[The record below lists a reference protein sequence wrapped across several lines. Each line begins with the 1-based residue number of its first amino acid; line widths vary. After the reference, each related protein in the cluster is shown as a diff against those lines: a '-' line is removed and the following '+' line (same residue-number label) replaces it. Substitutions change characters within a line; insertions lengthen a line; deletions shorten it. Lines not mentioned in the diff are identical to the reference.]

1 MKSFSIRG
9 IGRQFGTLCCS
20 VLLMLSIPAMA
31 GTSNEKANDH
41 ILKATPLR
49 VVFFFSPT
57 CGNCQDA
64 KVAIAEAKRRWSD
77 RIAIEQKDI
86 SQLEVFT
93 EMFGYEDHYGSDEPD
108 PPKIFIGNQYIAGS
122 KVDKTLLFKV
132 IEAELAAGSIT
143 FVPATEAESQPS
155 EDSAFSE
162 VLARFESFSAGAVA
176 VAGLIDGINP
186 CAFTTIIFLISMLAY
201 MGKTRRQ
208 LAIVGVGFTA
218 AVFVTYLLLGLGMLG
233 AIKAFSVSH
242 GISKVFAYIVAG
254 LTFFLAGWSF
264 LDFVRFKRSGDIKD
278 ATLGLPKSIK
288 AKIHK
293 VIRTGLNTK
302 SLLAGAIGVGVLVAI
317 LESLCTG
324 QVYLPTI
331 VFVSRAESLRTD
343 AVGYL
348 VLYNAMF
355 IAPLIGVFGLAY
367 WGVGSQQLGCFLQSH
382 LAMSKLLMGC
392 GFLILALL
400 VIATV

>member
-1 MKSFSIRG
+1 MKLFSIRG
-9 IGRQFGTLCCS
+9 IYRLSFLCWS
-20 VLLMLSIPAMA
+20 AVLLLCIPAM
-31 GTSNEKANDH
+31 GGISIEKTHGYISTA
-41 ILKATPLR
+41 APLR
-49 VVFFFSPT
+49 VVFFNSPT
-57 CGNCQDA
+57 CDNCQDA
-64 KVAIAEAKRRWSD
+64 KVALAAAKNKWGE

-93 EMFGYEDHYGSDEPD
+93 EMFDYEDHYGSDEPD
-108 PPKIFIGNQYIAGS
+108 PPKIFIGRQYIAGG

-132 IEAELAAGSIT
+132 IEAELVAGAIT
-143 FVPATEAESQPS
+143 FVPPAEEASQPE

-176 VAGLIDGINP
+176 VAGLVDGINP
-186 CAFTTIIFLISMLAY
+186 CAFTTIIFLISMLSY

-208 LAIVGVGFTA
+208 LAIVGAGFTA

-242 GISKVFAYIVAG
+242 GISKVFAYVVAG

-302 SLLAGAIGVGVLVAI
+302 SLLAGAVGVGVLVAI

-331 VFVSRAESLRTD
+331 VFVSRAESLRAD

-355 IAPLIGVFGLAY
+355 IAPLVGVFALAY
-367 WGVGSQQLGCFLQSH
+367 WGVGSEKLALALRNNLAAAK
-382 LAMSKLLMGC
+382 LAMTVLFITLGV
-392 GFLILALL
+392 L
-400 VIATV
+400 VTATA